1 MVGIGDIC
9 YGRPAACSK
18 SEVIAGRP
26 RETKFMKVKEL
37 MSQPVVTVPAT
48 ASLADA
54 AAVML
59 ENGFG
64 SLPVVGEKG
73 EIVGLVTES
82 SFAAKS
88 VGVPFSTFRAPQ
100 VLGQWLSPDGL
111 EKIYESARATPVADV
126 MVRSVVTITEEE
138 PVAVAVELMLK
149 HDINRIPV
157 IRGGVP
163 VGIIARHDLLRM
175 MIDRQAGN

>member
-1 MVGIGDIC
+1 
-9 YGRPAACSK
+9 
-18 SEVIAGRP
+18 
-26 RETKFMKVKEL
+26 MKIKEL
-37 MSQPVVTVPAT
+37 MSQPVVTIQAT
-48 ASLADA
+48 VSLADA
-54 AAVML
+54 AKQML
-59 ENGFG
+59 DKGFG
-64 SLPVVGEKG
+64 CLPVVSETGEL
-73 EIVGLVTES
+73 VGLVTES

-126 MVRSVVTITEEE
+126 MVRSVVTITENE
-138 PVAVAVELMLK
+138 PVASAVELMLK

-157 IRGGVP
+157 VRDGVP

-175 MIDRQAGN
+175 MIDGRV